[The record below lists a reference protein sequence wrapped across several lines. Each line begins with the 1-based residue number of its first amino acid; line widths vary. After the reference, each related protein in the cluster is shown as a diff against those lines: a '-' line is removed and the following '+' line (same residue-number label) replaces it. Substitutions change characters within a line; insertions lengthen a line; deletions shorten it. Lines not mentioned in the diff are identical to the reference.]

1 MELENYG
8 DLLIKAVPD
17 KEGAV
22 NKGILCGKGKFGFDC
37 AYLDGKLLDPM
48 AKDLDGMFTEVDY
61 HDAFVLTAKKTEAVA
76 AKYGKDAVA
85 VAISD
90 RYTNEEAYVMKK
102 LAESIGAKTLCFDNR
117 ESGIEKVLGVNA
129 SPNTIDELLSTEVIL
144 VVGFNNSQVMRVK
157 LSQAA
162 KNGAKVILINP
173 EGYEQDHFAFAYK
186 TVYTQNDLSYLQGI
200 AKVLTDMGK
209 GTGVEGYEEFAKS
222 VAAAEVTDEIKEIAE
237 LYANAKKA
245 MIVFQQNLVSVEAA
259 TLLAD
264 IAVVSGHI
272 GKARDGILQIKAK
285 NNSQGL
291 IDLGI
296 TAGAEAMDGVKALL
310 VFGEDVNPELL
321 KDVEFMMVCD
331 THMTETARRADVV
344 IPGTGFASADG
355 TYTNTERR
363 LQAVEHAIEEEVV
376 FNNWEVAAEIAHVYE
391 VEMPY
396 DDEADIAEEMDCTVP
411 VYREAVIGEV
421 HGAVLACKDAKLV
434 AVAAGKFVDPLK
446 CTDNLTNMI
455 EARLPKCE
463 K

>member
-1 MELENYG
+1 M
-8 DLLIKAVPD
+8 
-17 KEGAV
+17 
-22 NKGILCGKGKFGFDC
+22 
-37 AYLDGKLLDPM
+37 
-48 AKDLDGMFTEVDY
+48 
-61 HDAFVLTAKKTEAVA
+61 
-76 AKYGKDAVA
+76 
-85 VAISD
+85 
-90 RYTNEEAYVMKK
+90 
-102 LAESIGAKTLCFDNR
+102 
-117 ESGIEKVLGVNA
+117 
-129 SPNTIDELLSTEVIL
+129 

-186 TVYTQNDLSYLQGI
+186 TVYTQNDLSYLQSI

-222 VAAAEVTDEIKEIAE
+222 VATAEVTDEIKEIAE